1 MTTQSCPGPSGKK
14 GGKCEGLPSSSTP
27 QAKSSQPRP
36 CQPTPMVAGWGGCVS
51 GGLPPE
57 AFPQL
62 ELAFKEQPNSKSGR
76 MSHHLILVRT
86 GTPRAA
92 ILESTQGLQEQGQSI
107 FQLVGSFCKIPLTG
121 NFFSL
126 YYYFLS
132 IHYFTLYK
140 FIFPPLSIEITLM
153 GDYPLIP
160 ESPIRFFFLSL
171 SQQKYILKKKK
182 SSSIC
187 FAKLNF
193 MW

>member
-1 MTTQSCPGPSGKK
+1 
-14 GGKCEGLPSSSTP
+14 
-27 QAKSSQPRP
+27 
-36 CQPTPMVAGWGGCVS
+36 
-51 GGLPPE
+51 
-57 AFPQL
+57 
-62 ELAFKEQPNSKSGR
+62 

-107 FQLVGSFCKIPLTG
+107 FQLVGSFCKIPLSE

-126 YYYFLS
+126 TLLFFFSS
-132 IHYFTLYK
+132 IHYFTLDK
-140 FIFPPLSIEITLM
+140 FIFPPLSIEITLIVII
-153 GDYPLIP
+153 YL
-160 ESPIRFFFLSL
+160 FLKALLCFSSSL
-171 SQQKYILKKKK
+171 SANKSIFSKEKKK